1 MANKKCGYAIHSGV
15 SIPKKKRRLK
25 YDWDM
30 QVIEEVKR
38 LLQDDPSQSCHAAL
52 TDVLNRTLD
61 DDERVDFVSHHR
73 RISDR
78 MKLS

>member
-1 MANKKCGYAIHSGV
+1 MASKKRSYEIHSGV

-30 QVIEEVKR
+30 QVIEKVKR
-38 LLQDDPSQSCHAAL
+38 LLRDNPSQSCHAAL
-52 TDVLNRTLD
+52 AEVLNQSLD
-61 DDERVDFVSHHR
+61 DDERVDIVSHHR

>member
-1 MANKKCGYAIHSGV
+1 MDNEKRSYESHNGV
-15 SIPKKKRRLK
+15 SVPKKNRRLK

-61 DDERVDFVSHHR
+61 DDQRIDFVSHLR
-73 RISDR
+73 RISNR
-78 MKLS
+78 IKIT